1 MDQNNKEEV
10 PENIEEKQSDTQNS
24 ERTQPTDHVENPVAT
39 KMVNKVLQDAIR
51 FNIRGNKK
59 NPNMMKL
66 RKSLT
71 INDKGED
78 IEKVINVEDLNM
90 NQ

>member
-1 MDQNNKEEV
+1 
-10 PENIEEKQSDTQNS
+10 
-24 ERTQPTDHVENPVAT
+24 
-39 KMVNKVLQDAIR
+39 MVNKVLQDAIR
-51 FNIRGNKK
+51 FNRRGNKK

>member
-1 MDQNNKEEV
+1 
-10 PENIEEKQSDTQNS
+10 
-24 ERTQPTDHVENPVAT
+24 
-39 KMVNKVLQDAIR
+39 
-51 FNIRGNKK
+51 
-59 NPNMMKL
+59 MMKL